1 MANKKKLVSGQELSE
16 KFVIYKPDQL
26 SYQKLH
32 LCNYLRELP
41 EINPDEAGNS
51 GSAHQGNKENR
62 VTASIG

>member
-1 MANKKKLVSGQELSE
+1 MANKKKMVSCQEPPE

-51 GSAHQGNKENR
+51 GSARQGNKENR

>member
-1 MANKKKLVSGQELSE
+1 MANKKKLVSGQKLSE

-51 GSAHQGNKENR
+51 GSAHPGQ
-62 VTASIG
+62 